1 MCVILQSFIYYVDG
15 LFQPSSWSSDPVS
28 WASNHESVQLWLQ
41 NNCYLPLF
49 LFLICRPSKINKAK
63 ATFSKGLKIYLKNPC
78 LFYFWLI
85 IIYLHVV
92 KFTQK
97 YLFFFFSFFISH
109 KLFIFMLL
117 VYLKILL
124 TLKKIYSKNFT
135 FLTFRKL

>member
-85 IIYLHVV
+85 IIYLHLSLLRS
-92 KFTQK
+92 T
-97 YLFFFFSFFISH
+97 FFFFSFFISH